1 MIIDYFMPININ
13 YSFYYMP
20 IASHFNLNADKVLNI
35 IFFQKR
41 GIKGRKTRGG
51 GKRAKGAVTALE
63 EGDD

>member
-1 MIIDYFMPININ
+1 MIIDYFIPININ

-41 GIKGRKTRGG
+41 GIKGRKTRGE
-51 GKRAKGAVTALE
+51 KRAKGAVTALE
-63 EGDD
+63 ECDD